1 MMNDATRNDLQI
13 WQIFKNNARLIF
25 CIWNHLQKKHHFFL
39 TLLSKKTPKF
49 KYKLKKHSGGIN
61 KPKQPKSVIGLFR
74 RESSGSR
81 AGTNSIGGGDGLD
94 AATSAPRGS
103 DPALAAALSSMVVP
117 SATSTAYNPRLDKRS
132 QSISSGSGISEGH
145 SGPFPVTAS
154 HRRNVRRGSML
165 ELSGWVF
172 FQLSTIFYFLFSN
185 FF

>member
-1 MMNDATRNDLQI
+1 M
-13 WQIFKNNARLIF
+13 WKIFKF
-25 CIWNHLQKKHHFFL
+25 WKKQKK
-39 TLLSKKTPKF
+39 KTQNK
-49 KYKLKKHSGGIN
+49 SGGIN

-81 AGTNSIGGGDGLD
+81 GNTSIGGGDALD
-94 AATSAPRGS
+94 NVSYSIRGS

-117 SATSTAYNPRLDKRS
+117 STISSSSTAHNPRLDKRS

-145 SGPFPVTAS
+145 AGPFPVTAS

-172 FQLSTIFYFLFSN
+172 FDFFFN
-185 FF
+185 FFSLSFSPIF